1 MAKVSTKPYLIRA
14 IFEWAVDNGFTPHLM
29 VYADKEGVVVP
40 SQHVNDGKIVLN
52 IDPGAIK
59 DLSMENRYI
68 FFSAAFGG
76 RHMAIEVPV
85 SAVGAIY
92 ARETGEGL
100 SFDEEDTAPEDV
112 VDKNAEAEKASA
124 PEKPAKKPSHLK
136 LVK

>member
-1 MAKVSTKPYLIRA
+1 MKQHSTKPYLVRA
-14 IFEWAVDNGFTPHLM
+14 IYEWAVDNGHTPHLM
-29 VYADKEGVVVP
+29 VYADKDGVVVP
-40 SQHVNDGKIVLN
+40 RQHVNDGKIVLN
-52 IDPGAIK
+52 VDPGAIK

-76 RHMAIEVPV
+76 QHMNIEVPV

-100 SFDEEDTAPEDV
+100 SFEEEDTAPEDT
-112 VDKNAEAEKASA
+112 AEKAEKA
-124 PEKPAKKPSHLK
+124 AKPETPSKKTSHLK

>member
-1 MAKVSTKPYLIRA
+1 MNKNTTKPYLIRA
-14 IFEWAVDNGFTPHLM
+14 IYEWALDNGYTPYLM
-29 VYADKEGVVVP
+29 VFADKEGTTVP

-52 IDPGAIK
+52 VHPGAVK

-76 RHMAIEVPV
+76 EHMNIEIPV

-100 SFDEEDTAPEDV
+100 SFDEEDTAPDDLV
-112 VDKNAEAEKASA
+112 GTPSDQAG
-124 PEKPAKKPSHLK
+124 PEKPSKKTSHLK

>member
-1 MAKVSTKPYLIRA
+1 MSQTPTKPYLIRA
-14 IFEWAVDNGFTPHLM
+14 IYEWALDNSYTPYLM
-29 VYADKEGVVVP
+29 VFADKEGVVVP
-40 SQHVNDGKIVLN
+40 SEHVSDGRIVLN
-52 IDPGAIK
+52 IHPGAVK

-76 RHMAIEVPV
+76 RHMSIEVPV

-100 SFDEEDTAPEDV
+100 SFNEEDTAAPDDLAGAPS
-112 VDKNAEAEKASA
+112 DKTA
-124 PEKPAKKPSHLK
+124 PEKPARKNSHLK

>member
-1 MAKVSTKPYLIRA
+1 MKKTSTKPYLIRA
-14 IFEWAVDNGFTPHLM
+14 IYEWTVDNGYTPHLM

-52 IDPGAIK
+52 VDPGAVK

-76 RHMAIEVPV
+76 QHMNIEVPV

-100 SFDEEDTAPEDV
+100 SFEEEETAPDNSAQANE
-112 VDKNAEAEKASA
+112 EGAST
-124 PEKPAKKPSHLK
+124 PEKPAKKSSHLK